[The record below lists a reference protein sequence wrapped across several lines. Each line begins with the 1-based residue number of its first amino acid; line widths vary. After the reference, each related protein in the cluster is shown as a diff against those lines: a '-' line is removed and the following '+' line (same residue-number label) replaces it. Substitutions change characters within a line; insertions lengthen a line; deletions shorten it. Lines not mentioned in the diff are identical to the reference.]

1 MSAQQLKCRECGAV
15 YPLDPIFVCERCFGP
30 LEVLYDYDT
39 LPRPLRR
46 TFEAGPKSM
55 WRYEPLLPSRRDPE
69 IDLAPGFSPLLHALR
84 LGRKLGL
91 ERLYIKNDS
100 VNPTW
105 SFKDRVVGV
114 AIVTAKRFG
123 FDVAACASTGN
134 LANAVAAHAARAGM
148 RACVFIP
155 RGLERGKVLATSV
168 YRPTIVE
175 VDGNYDEVN
184 RLCAQIAEEH
194 RWAFV
199 NVNLRPYYSEG
210 GKTLGFE
217 VAEQLGWRAPDHVV
231 VPIASG
237 SLLVKIH
244 KGLSELHRT
253 GVIPSVRTKTHGAQA
268 EGCAPVANAFAAGQD
283 QIQPVKPQTIA
294 RSLAIGDPADGRY
307 VLRLAQENGGRI
319 LAVSDEEIVEGI
331 SLLAETEGVFT
342 ETAGGVTVGVLR
354 RLAEEGV
361 FGPEEVVVA
370 YITGMGLK
378 TAEAVEDVVAPPIA
392 IRPTLRDFE
401 ASVLGAVGAVS

>member
-1 MSAQQLKCRECGAV
+1 VWRGVIEEYRAHLPVTVRTPVVTLLEGGTPLITARFAAPGRRQVWLKC
-15 YPLDPIFVCERCFGP
+15 
-30 LEVLYDYDT
+30 
-39 LPRPLRR
+39 
-46 TFEAGPKSM
+46 EAG
-55 WRYEPLLPSRRDPE
+55 
-69 IDLAPGFSPLLHALR
+69 
-84 LGRKLGL
+84 
-91 ERLYIKNDS
+91 
-100 VNPTW
+100 NPTG
-105 SFKDRVVGV
+105 SFKDRGMTVAVSKAVEAGARGV
-114 AIVTAKRFG
+114 I
-123 FDVAACASTGN
+123 CASTGN
-134 LANAVAAHAARAGM
+134 TAASASAYAARAGM

-307 VLRLAQENGGRI
+307 VLRLARENGGRI

-331 SLLAETEGVFT
+331 SLLAESEGVFT

-401 ASVLGAVGAVS
+401 SNVLSLVR